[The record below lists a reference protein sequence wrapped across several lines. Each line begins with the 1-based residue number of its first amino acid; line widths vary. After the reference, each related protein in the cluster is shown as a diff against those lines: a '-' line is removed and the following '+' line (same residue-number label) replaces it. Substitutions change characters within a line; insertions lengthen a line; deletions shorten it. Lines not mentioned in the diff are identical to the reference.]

1 MKNLTS
7 QGHLQ
12 SPTSPQLLRQVT
24 PLLPE
29 GTYAR
34 FQYNPT

>member
-1 MKNLTS
+1 MKDLTT

-12 SPTSPQLLRQVT
+12 SPTTPQLLRQVT

-29 GTYAR
+29 GTYPR
-34 FQYNPT
+34 SQYSPT

>member
-1 MKNLTS
+1 MKNLTP

-12 SPTSPQLLRQVT
+12 SPTTRQLLRQVT
-24 PLLPE
+24 PLLLE

-34 FQYNPT
+34 SQYSPT

>member
-1 MKNLTS
+1 MKHLTT

-12 SPTSPQLLRQVT
+12 SPTTPQFLRQVT

-34 FQYNPT
+34 SQYSPT